1 MNYDGIL
8 RVFDCWINKKIY
20 IVIIN
25 DYMYMK
31 SEIEVLIFI
40 FVNLFEVVFILFFV
54 ELCFVL

>member
-1 MNYDGIL
+1 
-8 RVFDCWINKKIY
+8 
-20 IVIIN
+20 
-25 DYMYMK
+25 MK